1 MAATEEKIARFIVE
15 TRDEV
20 VPPAALGTARD
31 AAFDCVGVALAG
43 CAQPLGKMMLEM
55 TREEGG
61 TPEATVIGG
70 GLRTSTTMAALA
82 NGTLGHALDYDDM
95 GAFGHPSVVLLPP
108 VLALGEKLG
117 ASGRQI
123 LHAYVIG
130 FEVAASLSAASHYVQ
145 TEGGFHSTAVFGTM
159 GATAAA
165 ARLLKL
171 SVEQTVM
178 ALGIAGSM
186 PAGVVQN
193 FGTMVKPLHA
203 GMASRNGV
211 LAARLAQKGYMGT
224 DSIFES
230 KLGFFSTYVGEGN
243 YDLDKAVTRL
253 GNPFRLQ
260 DALVIK
266 KYPCC
271 GTNHSALD
279 SVLSLMQQDHLSFED
294 VAEVTVEGLPYLS
307 HVLLYPQP
315 KRGIN
320 GKFSIH
326 YNVASAILDGKV
338 GIDSHSDEMLRRPS
352 VKDALGKV
360 HVEVQSRW
368 DPAYTPAP
376 TQTPVTIRLKDGR
389 VLTRS
394 TNRHTMHGTPKDPLS
409 REELVAKFERNAG
422 LTLAPALVKKAV
434 DVWLH
439 LDEVPNIRQAM
450 GAVAG

>member
-1 MAATEEKIARFIVE
+1 MRATEERIARFIVE
-15 TRDEV
+15 TKDQE
-20 VPPAALGTARD
+20 VPPEALRTAGD

-43 CAQPLGKMMLEM
+43 AAQPLGKMMLEM
-55 TREEGG
+55 TQEEGG
-61 TPEATVIGG
+61 NPEATVIGG
-70 GLRTSTTMAALA
+70 GLRTSPTMAALA
-82 NGTLGHALDYDDM
+82 NGTLAHALDYDDM

-117 ASGRQI
+117 ASGREI
-123 LHAYVIG
+123 LDAYVIG
-130 FEVAASLSAASHYVQ
+130 FEVAANLSAASHYVQ
-145 TEGGFHSTAVFGTM
+145 TEGGFHSTAIFGTM

-165 ARLLKL
+165 ARLLEL
-171 SVEQTVM
+171 DVEQTVM

-211 LAARLAQKGYMGT
+211 LAALLARKGYVGT
-224 DSIFES
+224 DMIFES
-230 KLGFFSTYVGEGN
+230 KVGFFSTYVGEGN
-243 YDLDKAVTRL
+243 YDLEKAVNGL

-260 DALVIK
+260 DALVVK

-279 SVLSLMQQDHLSFED
+279 SMLSLKREDNLSFED
-294 VAEVTVEGLPYLS
+294 IAEVTVEGLPYLS
-307 HVLLYPQP
+307 HVLLYPRP
-315 KRGIN
+315 KQGLN

-326 YNVASAILDGKV
+326 YNVAAAMLDGKV
-338 GIDSHSDEMLRRPS
+338 AIDSHTDQMLHRPL
-352 VKDALGKV
+352 VREALAKV

-368 DPAYTPAP
+368 DPGYTAAP
-376 TQTPVTIRLKDGR
+376 TETPVTIRLKNGR

-409 REELVAKFERNAG
+409 RDELVGKFESNAG
-422 LTLAPALVKKAV
+422 LTLAPNAV
-434 DVWLH
+434 RRAADLWLH
-439 LDEVPNIRQAM
+439 VDQVPDIRQAM
-450 GAVAG
+450 DAVAG

>member
-1 MAATEEKIARFIVE
+1 MAATEERIARFIVK
-15 TRDEV
+15 TSDEE
-20 VPPAALGTARD
+20 VPPEALRTARD

-43 CAQPLGKMMLEM
+43 AAQPLGKMMLEM

-61 TPEATVIGG
+61 NPEATVIGG

-82 NGTLGHALDYDDM
+82 NGTLAHALDYDDM
-95 GAFGHPSVVLLPP
+95 GSFGHPSVVLLPP

-117 ASGRQI
+117 ASGREV
-123 LHAYVIG
+123 LNAYVIG
-130 FEVAASLSAASHYVQ
+130 FEVGANLSAASHYVQ
-145 TEGGFHSTAVFGTM
+145 TEGGFHSTAFFGTM

-171 SVEQTVM
+171 DVEQTVM

-186 PAGVVQN
+186 PGGVVQN

-211 LAARLAQKGYMGT
+211 LAALLAKKGYAGT
-224 DSIFES
+224 DRIFES

-243 YDLDKAVTRL
+243 YDLAKAVKGL
-253 GNPFRLQ
+253 GNPFCLQ
-260 DALVIK
+260 DTLVVK

-279 SVLSLMQQDHLSFED
+279 SIVSLMREENLSFED
-294 VAEVTVEGLPYLS
+294 IAQVTVEGLPYLS

-315 KRGIN
+315 EHGIN

-326 YNVASAILDGKV
+326 YNVAAAILDGKV
-338 GIDSHSDEMLRRPS
+338 SIDSHSDQMLRRPL
-352 VKDALGKV
+352 VKEALAKV
-360 HVEVQSRW
+360 HIEVQSRW
-368 DPAYTPAP
+368 DPRYTAAPAE
-376 TQTPVTIRLKDGR
+376 TPVTLRLKDGR

-409 REELVAKFERNAG
+409 RDELVGKFEDNAG
-422 LTLAPALVKKAV
+422 LTLAPSAVKRAA

-439 LDEVPNIRQAM
+439 VDELPNIRQAM
-450 GAVAG
+450 EAVAG